1 MSVKLDHAMVERAAV
16 GCVLRLPRVP
26 HRGKLGEVRASSVG
40 SSLELHDFR
49 QYSPGDDLRH
59 IDWNAVARTGELY
72 LRVRQ
77 DEVSPRVEV
86 LIDGSASMAV
96 SDAKA
101 ARAREVAAWVCT
113 LARRGGLDP
122 VLIATGVNVQK
133 GAGPV
138 IRALLD
144 NLSFDGREPFDL
156 ALRRAPPLATCG
168 LRVVISDFLFESPP
182 EPFAERLA
190 RGAAG
195 LMLVQVLDEAR
206 THPHAGGHRRLS
218 RAAQGPREPVAGRR
232 PARAGH
238 VGAGECG
245 VPARCARASRA
256 QRARGGR
263 MNAHVLPLPSRGRGS
278 GRGVSVSPR
287 KMVTA

>member
-1 MSVKLDHAMVERAAV
+1 MTVRLDQAIVERAAV
-16 GCVLRLPRVP
+16 GCMLRLPRVP

-49 QYSPGDDLRH
+49 QYAPGDDLRH

-86 LIDGSASMAV
+86 LVDGSASMAIT
-96 SDAKA
+96 DEKA

-122 VLIATGVNVQK
+122 TVIATGTTVRK
-133 GAGPV
+133 ASGPTT
-138 IRALLD
+138 RALLESLD
-144 NLSFDGREPFDL
+144 FDGREPFDA
-156 ALRRAPPLATCG
+156 ALRRAPPLAPCG
-168 LRVVISDFLFESPP
+168 LRIVVSDFLFESPP

-195 LMLVQVLDEAR
+195 LALIQVLDPEDLDPSGGAGARLTDSESGDVLERILTPHVLDQYLERFKAHVGLWQGAARRVRGTWAQLNAEHRLDVLAR
-206 THPHAGGHRRLS
+206 TSLTS
-218 RAAQGPREPVAGRR
+218 LVEVA
-232 PARAGH
+232 
-238 VGAGECG
+238 
-245 VPARCARASRA
+245 
-256 QRARGGR
+256 
-263 MNAHVLPLPSRGRGS
+263 
-278 GRGVSVSPR
+278 
-287 KMVTA
+287 